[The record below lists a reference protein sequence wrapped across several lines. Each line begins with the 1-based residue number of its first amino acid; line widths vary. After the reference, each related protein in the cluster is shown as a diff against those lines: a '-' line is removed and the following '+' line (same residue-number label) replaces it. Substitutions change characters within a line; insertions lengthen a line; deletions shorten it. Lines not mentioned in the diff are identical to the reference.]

1 MHHAADLARRLA
13 AQAEAVCRHYLPKG
27 HRAGRYWLVGD
38 VRNAPGRSMFV
49 RLQGSESGRGAAGK
63 WTDAATGEHG
73 DLLDV
78 ISESLGVAGFKD
90 VAEEARRF
98 LSMPKPT
105 HDAKEPV
112 RAASASAG
120 STEAAR
126 RLVSMSQPIPR
137 TLVET
142 YLRARGITA
151 LHETKSLRF
160 HPRCYYRP
168 DDEGPTELWPAM
180 IATVTDLNGKL
191 TGAHR
196 TWLDPGGFS
205 EARLGRAPI
214 DTPRR
219 AMGELLGHAVRFGV
233 ESDVM
238 AAGEGIETMLSQRS
252 ALPSLPAISA
262 LSAAHLAAIV
272 FPATLRR
279 LYIVR
284 DNDPAGDGAMAALVE
299 RANAAGI
306 EARVLTPQLG
316 DFNEDLRL
324 LGLDALRATLRVQ
337 MPPQDVA
344 RFMSP
349 AA

>member
-1 MHHAADLARRLA
+1 
-13 AQAEAVCRHYLPKG
+13 
-27 HRAGRYWLVGD
+27 
-38 VRNAPGRSMFV
+38 
-49 RLQGSESGRGAAGK
+49 
-63 WTDAATGEHG
+63 
-73 DLLDV
+73 
-78 ISESLGVAGFKD
+78 
-90 VAEEARRF
+90 
-98 LSMPKPT
+98 
-105 HDAKEPV
+105 
-112 RAASASAG
+112 
-120 STEAAR
+120 
-126 RLVSMSQPIPR
+126 
-137 TLVET
+137 
-142 YLRARGITA
+142 
-151 LHETKSLRF
+151 
-160 HPRCYYRP
+160 
-168 DDEGPTELWPAM
+168 M

-324 LGLDALRATLRVQ
+324 LGLDTLRATLRVQ